1 MQRIAVIYSSKYGAA
16 KKYATWISEALGADL
31 FDKKKTDPARIK
43 SYGLVVYGGGI
54 YAGGISGIKFIL
66 GHKPKNLVVFTVG
79 LWNPETTDYTSMLKK
94 NFDPAALDEIKVFH
108 LRGGIDYKRLGIAD
122 RAMLAVIK
130 KFVMDRKA
138 PGELTEEDRVFL
150 KTYGGNVDYT
160 DRSAIKPIIDYIRAK
175 P

>member
-1 MQRIAVIYSSKYGAA
+1 
-16 KKYATWISEALGADL
+16 
-31 FDKKKTDPARIK
+31 
-43 SYGLVVYGGGI
+43 
-54 YAGGISGIKFIL
+54 
-66 GHKPKNLVVFTVG
+66 
-79 LWNPETTDYTSMLKK
+79 MLKK

-175 P
+175 